1 MNTGLVPQVRCLLGA
16 GGFPS
21 PLPSSP
27 ISCPVSTG
35 VAESEEGEVAVTL
48 VPREV
53 EELKVAVG
61 LRGEGQ
67 VELDVAVPVYAGL
80 RVLVLPVH
88 PEAAEGQA
96 PLRRGRRGDPSMF
109 PAAVHCPRGSGSWG
123 TIVYRSRVSSLA
135 GPPGG
140 GYSVRGPPSS
150 R

>member
-1 MNTGLVPQVRCLLGA
+1 MAVALVPG
-16 GGFPS
+16 
-21 PLPSSP
+21 
-27 ISCPVSTG
+27 
-35 VAESEEGEVAVTL
+35 
-48 VPREV
+48 EV

-80 RVLVLPVH
+80 RALVLPIH

-96 PLRRGRRGDPSMF
+96 PLRGGRRGNPSMF
-109 PAAVHCPRGSGSWG
+109 PAAVHCPRGSGREG
-123 TIVYRSRVSSLA
+123 TIVHGSRASGLA

-140 GYSVRGPPSS
+140 GYSVRGPPGS